1 MTSGKSRVCLFF
13 LIINICF
20 CNIAYLNNRNQR
32 ELPRKRCSCGPV
44 VKCGLKIKM
53 KFFNAHLIHTYL
65 ETTEFFLTKTWKI
78 TNGKVQTQSL
88 NTYEKLLNTR
98 EEIEKKILA
107 IYIPKNSRFQRKKMS
122 LRIFITTC
130 LLCSNI
136 SSCC

>member
-1 MTSGKSRVCLFF
+1 MTSGNSRVCFSLYICSVTLPIY
-13 LIINICF
+13 LI
-20 CNIAYLNNRNQR
+20 NRNLR
-32 ELPRKRCSCGPV
+32 DLPRKRCSCGPV
-44 VKCGLKIKM
+44 IKCGLKNQNSPTSIKFTRTL
-53 KFFNAHLIHTYL
+53 KQQI
-65 ETTEFFLTKTWKI
+65 FFLQDLKDNKW
-78 TNGKVQTQSL
+78 QSSAQSL

-122 LRIFITTC
+122 LHINITTC